1 MKLILKHLAL
11 AAMIGLALIPLGGS
25 KDSQAASQ
33 PYVRS
38 TTPTLFFHGWGSSA
52 RAEEQM
58 TNYARR
64 HGVTKTIVQADV
76 CRRESYLARD
86 H

>member
-25 KDSQAASQ
+25 KDSQAAGQ

-38 TTPTLFFHGWGSSA
+38 TTPTLFSMG
-52 RAEEQM
+52 
-58 TNYARR
+58 
-64 HGVTKTIVQADV
+64 GVLQPALKS
-76 CRRESYLARD
+76 R
-86 H
+86 